1 MGTFDLLVESIT
13 SSQLLRHINP
23 NPFTMKF
30 ALALIAL
37 AVLASVDAAP
47 AEGSWS
53 TSKFYT
59 GTLDN
64 AQGAIEDIGKAD
76 IRLAAKEEQLAGL
89 VESASSLF
97 NAETILEE
105 ATDATDYDGTWKTT
119 TTAD

>member
-1 MGTFDLLVESIT
+1 
-13 SSQLLRHINP
+13 
-23 NPFTMKF
+23 MKCVIV
-30 ALALIAL
+30 LIAL
-37 AVLASVDAAP
+37 AALASVDAAP
-47 AEGSWS
+47 APDSSDGTPAAEGKWS
-53 TSKFYT
+53 DSKFYT

-76 IRLAAKEEQLAGL
+76 VRLAAKEEQLAGL

>member
-1 MGTFDLLVESIT
+1 MGIT

-37 AVLASVDAAP
+37 AAMASVDAAP

-53 TSKFYT
+53 DSKFYT

-76 IRLAAKEEQLAGL
+76 VRLAAEEEHAGL

-105 ATDATDYDGTWKTT
+105 ATDATDYDGT
-119 TTAD
+119 